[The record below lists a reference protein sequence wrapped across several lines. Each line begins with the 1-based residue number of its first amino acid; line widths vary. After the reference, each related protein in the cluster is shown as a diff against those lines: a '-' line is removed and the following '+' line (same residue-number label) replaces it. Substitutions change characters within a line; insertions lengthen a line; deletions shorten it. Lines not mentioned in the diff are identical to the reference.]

1 MFILNM
7 YSQNQQLTNQSI
19 IDMINIGFTGD
30 VVIAKI
36 KTSSCLFDTDIESLK
51 QLKENG
57 VSGDIITAMIET
69 LPANT
74 GIFNRLSKNSGI
86 YVKIGNDLKRIYP
99 TPFSGGNTNTLGSA
113 LTYGLADSDVK
124 AVMFGAHSK
133 NVIKTRTPEFYF
145 RFNQDG
151 NLNSG
156 NWWFSTASS
165 PSEFILVKLDSKS
178 DKRELYTGSANVYT
192 GTSWGV
198 DEKNIVRFSIEILS
212 DYEFKVIPEQPLP
225 AGEYCFLYQGMIP
238 QGGYTNMSAFDFSI
252 PAVLNRQP
260 KYKINDLVYIKTFL
274 IPSEATVVGY
284 EEIDNDIIYTIQYRK
299 TGITE
304 NVSESKCFS
313 TPKEAKSYKKPK
325 YDELEREYRI
335 LNHKYEDC
343 QKKIVHMEKYI
354 EDLQDVISSLKKQ

>member
-1 MFILNM
+1 
-7 YSQNQQLTNQSI
+7 
-19 IDMINIGFTGD
+19 
-30 VVIAKI
+30 
-36 KTSSCLFDTDIESLK
+36 
-51 QLKENG
+51 
-57 VSGDIITAMIET
+57 
-69 LPANT
+69 
-74 GIFNRLSKNSGI
+74 
-86 YVKIGNDLKRIYP
+86 
-99 TPFSGGNTNTLGSA
+99 
-113 LTYGLADSDVK
+113 
-124 AVMFGAHSK
+124 
-133 NVIKTRTPEFYF
+133 
-145 RFNQDG
+145 
-151 NLNSG
+151 
-156 NWWFSTASS
+156 
-165 PSEFILVKLDSKS
+165 
-178 DKRELYTGSANVYT
+178 
-192 GTSWGV
+192 
-198 DEKNIVRFSIEILS
+198 
-212 DYEFKVIPEQPLP
+212 
-225 AGEYCFLYQGMIP
+225 
-238 QGGYTNMSAFDFSI
+238 MSAFDFSI